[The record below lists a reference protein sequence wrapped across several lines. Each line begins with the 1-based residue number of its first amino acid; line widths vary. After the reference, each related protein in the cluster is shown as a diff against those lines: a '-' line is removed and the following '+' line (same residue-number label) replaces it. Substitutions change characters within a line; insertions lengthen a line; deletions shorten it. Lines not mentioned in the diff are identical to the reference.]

1 MADRPRK
8 ILICS
13 CEDTMPLDG
22 SAVERAC
29 RGAEVL
35 RGREL
40 CRAELDRVRA
50 AAADGQAMAIACTQE
65 APLFK
70 EIGGETPITFMNIRE
85 AAGWSK
91 DADAAAPKIAALLA
105 AACETTPDT
114 AVVNLT
120 SEGAVLLYGTDERV
134 IEAATLLKDHLDVTV
149 LLTPADAVTPN
160 SVTEFPVLKGT
171 SRERPVTL
179 ALLS

>member
-50 AAADGQAMAIACTQE
+50 AAADGRAMAIACTQE

-70 EIGGETPITFMNIRE
+70 EIGGETPIT
-85 AAGWSK
+85 
-91 DADAAAPKIAALLA
+91 
-105 AACETTPDT
+105 
-114 AVVNLT
+114 VVNLRET
-120 SEGAVLLYGTDERV
+120 SGRSEGV
-134 IEAATLLKDHLDVTV
+134 
-149 LLTPADAVTPN
+149 DAP
-160 SVTEFPVLKGT
+160 FPK
-171 SRERPVTL
+171 
-179 ALLS
+179 

>member
-50 AAADGQAMAIACTQE
+50 AAAEGQTMAVACTQE
-65 APLFK
+65 SPLFR
-70 EIGGETPITFMNIRE
+70 EIGGETPVTFVNIRE
-85 AAGWSK
+85 TAGWSK
-91 DADAAAPKIAALLA
+91 DAKAAGPKIAALVA
-105 AACETTPDT
+105 AAGEPMPDA

-120 SEGAVLLYGTDERV
+120 SEGA
-134 IEAATLLKDHLDVTV
+134 
-149 LLTPADAVTPN
+149 
-160 SVTEFPVLKGT
+160 
-171 SRERPVTL
+171 
-179 ALLS
+179 